1 MPPCSYSYN
10 AFGLGEAPS
19 ASNPPVFFFGGA
31 RRHEWTLPPAT
42 VSVWPFE
49 AMYAEEDP
57 DVATE
62 VRSII
67 ECVLTDQIGPAVR
80 DLGAAA
86 EYRRK
91 ERGEP

>member
-1 MPPCSYSYN
+1 MTREEE
-10 AFGLGEAPS
+10 EAQAELRRIVEALKKVRSNLRDIAAALPS
-19 ASNPPVFFFGGA
+19 
-31 RRHEWTLPPAT
+31 TLE
-42 VSVWPFE
+42 E

-62 VRSII
+62 VRAVI

-80 DLGAAA
+80 DLSAAA

-91 ERGEP
+91 KRDEP